1 MLKPSRPWRSF
12 DKTSA
17 KSSLRIAK
25 GCTLSGDSVFFPERH
40 SFENMSIGR
49 GTILIGLR
57 YARRESAP
65 RRVDL
70 DAC

>member
-1 MLKPSRPWRSF
+1 MV
-12 DKTSA
+12 
-17 KSSLRIAK
+17 K
-25 GCTLSGDSVFFPERH
+25 GCTPSGDSVFFPERH

-49 GTILIGLR
+49 GTVLIGLR